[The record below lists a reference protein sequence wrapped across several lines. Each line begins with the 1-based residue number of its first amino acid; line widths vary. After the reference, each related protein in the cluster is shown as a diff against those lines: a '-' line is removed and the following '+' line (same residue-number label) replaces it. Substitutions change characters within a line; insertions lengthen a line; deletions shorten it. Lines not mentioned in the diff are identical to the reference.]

1 MLYVPCFV
9 FHEYMNKTIVLKAKI
24 REITGKKVDQLRK
37 EDLIPAIMYGHDV
50 KPQNLAVNYLDFSR
64 VYEKAGES
72 ALIELEVEGKKANVL
87 VHDLQN
93 DSMSGR
99 ISHIDFFQVNMKE
112 EVETEIPLEF
122 VGESGAVKELGGV
135 LIKSL
140 DEISVKCLPADLPE
154 KYEIDLSKLATFDD
168 VIAVKDLQV
177 SEKIEILS
185 DPETIIASVQEP
197 RSQEELES
205 LETKV
210 EEDVTKVE
218 GVVKETPPEE
228 SKAEEEKK

>member
-1 MLYVPCFV
+1 MT
-9 FHEYMNKTIVLKAKI
+9 HKAIVLKAKV

-37 EDLIPAIMYGHDV
+37 ENMIPAVVYGHDV
-50 KPQNLAVNYLDFSR
+50 KPQNLVVNYLDFSR
-64 VYEKAGES
+64 VFEKTGES
-72 ALIELEVEGKKANVL
+72 SLVELEIEGKKANVL
-87 VHDLQN
+87 VHDVQADPL
-93 DSMSGR
+93 SGR
-99 ISHIDFFQVNMKE
+99 FSHVDFFKVNMKE

-122 VGESGAVKELGGV
+122 MGESPAVKELGGV

-154 KYEIDLSKLATFDD
+154 KYEIDISKLATFDD
-168 VIAVKDLQV
+168 MITVKDLKF

-185 DPETIIASVQEP
+185 DPETVIASVQEP

-218 GVVKETPPEE
+218 GVVKEETAAPEA
-228 SKAEEEKK
+228 AEEEKK